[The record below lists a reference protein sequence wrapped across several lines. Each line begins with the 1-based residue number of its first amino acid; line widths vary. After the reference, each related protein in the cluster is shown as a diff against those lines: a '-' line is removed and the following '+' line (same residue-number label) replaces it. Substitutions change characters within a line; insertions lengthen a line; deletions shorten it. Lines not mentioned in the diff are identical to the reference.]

1 MICSTNEHKKKRAK
15 ALTQAEKGTKGEM
28 NKNEEHTR
36 FLRRFSSADESC
48 DGVTV
53 SANEGTIKNDGAK
66 NELKSNDAE
75 MKGETPSE
83 KASKNALNDKGEKNT
98 TKEVKDSKRH
108 EDVDGIRGN
117 VGRMIAAARDEYIR
131 EKLSLWNE
139 EALRIKE
146 KYPEFDIRLAVK
158 DKKFLAMLRSGV
170 ELDTA
175 FKALNFEK
183 LMKKEVSDAVTAFL
197 ENIRARGL
205 RPSENGLFTG
215 GGITI
220 GRGAGSL
227 SKKERADIARRVENG
242 ERIML

>member
-1 MICSTNEHKKKRAK
+1 
-15 ALTQAEKGTKGEM
+15 M
-28 NKNEEHTR
+28 NKNEEHIG

-66 NELKSNDAE
+66 NELKNNGSE
-75 MKGETPSE
+75 SIGEDIPE
-83 KASKNALNDKGEKNT
+83 KASKNDALDKGEKVSA
-98 TKEVKDSKRH
+98 KALKDSR
-108 EDVDGIRGN
+108 GIGSEERLSGGIER
-117 VGRMIAAARDEYIR
+117 VIAAAREEYIR

-158 DKKFLAMLRSGV
+158 DKKFLAMLRSGI

-175 FKALNFEK
+175 FKALNFDG
-183 LMKKEVSDAVTAFL
+183 LVKKEITSAVNAFL
-197 ENIRARGL
+197 ENVRARGM

-215 GGITI
+215 GGISI